1 MTRSRR
7 AQSASNVARLHRRCI
22 HFSTLPQVV
31 HSAAT
36 NAPAEREPCWQSLTP
51 RWGGPSASLSSDP
64 NPQGGTDASRYA
76 TSIPGA
82 PRPGSGVS
90 DHPQPDTF
98 VFDELLRQLIHGVFA
113 PRNI

>member
-1 MTRSRR
+1 MTHDTFTR

-51 RWGGPSASLSSDP
+51 RWAVRAQACLATRTRRAALTRADTLRRFPALRVPAPESLITRNQTYLFPMS
-64 NPQGGTDASRYA
+64 Y
-76 TSIPGA
+76 
-82 PRPGSGVS
+82 
-90 DHPQPDTF
+90 
-98 VFDELLRQLIHGVFA
+98 FD
-113 PRNI
+113 N